1 MALVGHNHVSDF
13 GDRASFVWQTVD
25 IVDQD
30 WLGQLPSGDLGP
42 FDKTLI
48 DEVTSCTTVYKRIGI
63 NFFQGVCGSEVYWNA
78 DRVWSFFE
86 GADDK
91 FGGEPPFP
99 FGSA

>member
-1 MALVGHNHVSDF
+1 MALVGHNHVGNF
-13 GDRASFVWQTVD
+13 GDRASFVQQTID
-25 IVDQD
+25 IVDWD

-48 DEVTSCTTVYKRIGI
+48 DEVTSCTTVYKCIGV
-63 NFFQGVCGSEVYWNA
+63 NFFQGVCGLEVYWNV

-86 GADDK
+86 GMDDK
-91 FGGEPPFP
+91 FGGELPFP